1 MKNLLLIPII
11 ALMLF
16 SCKNNTDRAMSN
28 SDKQMAIDSMKMV
41 MDKQIVKLEK
51 QKSIDSMKLAMTT
64 KKSATRTQKVNYY
77 KMHANPMADNDAQPQ
92 AQMPAAKKKMSSTTK
107 GALIGAGV
115 GAIGGAIIDKKK
127 PWKGALIGG
136 VVGAVAGA
144 GTGAIIDAKK
154 KKKQQQN
161 LAYAY

>member
-11 ALMLF
+11 ALLLF
-16 SCKNNTDRAMSN
+16 SCQNNTDRAMSYN
-28 SDKQMAIDSMKMV
+28 DKKMAIDSMKMV

-64 KKSATRTQKVNYY
+64 KKSAARTQKVNQY
-77 KMHANPMADNDAQPQ
+77 KMHANPMADNSAQP
-92 AQMPAAKKKMSSTTK
+92 QMPAAKKKMSNTTK